1 MNVDTLEDLL
11 LGDDGLL
18 IALRLGYG
26 LNSEK
31 VTRIIEVLDYL
42 SEEWAESEY
51 IPKKAAGMFADFYL
65 AAYSSLGLYNEEVG
79 LKIEDAVDKVMDSIR
94 KCVNF

>member
-1 MNVDTLEDLL
+1 MDVDTLENLI

-18 IALRLGYG
+18 ISLRLGYG
-26 LNSEK
+26 LKSEK
-31 VTRIIEVLDYL
+31 VSEIIDVLDHL

-65 AAYSSLGLYNEEVG
+65 AAYGSLGLYNEEEG
-79 LKIEDAVDKVMDSIR
+79 LKIEDAVDKIMDSIR
-94 KCVNF
+94 KCVN